1 MKFLTSILPCLLV
14 VSSQAL
20 TGDAKPDSF
29 NESEIT
35 PATGSTEDKFF
46 SHIETMRDTE
56 MTHYWRISRTDG
68 ILRQCFRI
76 LKQRRLKI
84 RAVPDIQYEGEDG
97 IDADGLTREFLTSA
111 MAAVR
116 EGEDGLMLLEGEF
129 PNLVPLHSTDL
140 LASKV
145 FFHVGQLIA
154 YSIVHGG
161 IPLVGLSPAVVVY
174 VIHNDIDK
182 ACDAQDV
189 ADLSLRE
196 NIEKFQLL
204 QLILTIPLLSNC
216 IIMCRY

>member
-1 MKFLTSILPCLLV
+1 M
-14 VSSQAL
+14 
-20 TGDAKPDSF
+20 
-29 NESEIT
+29 
-35 PATGSTEDKFF
+35 
-46 SHIETMRDTE
+46 
-56 MTHYWRISRTDG
+56 
-68 ILRQCFRI
+68 
-76 LKQRRLKI
+76 
-84 RAVPDIQYEGEDG
+84 RAVSNIQYEGEDG

-145 FFHVGQLIA
+145 SFHVGQLIA

-182 ACDAQDV
+182 ACDALSIQDV

-196 NIEKFQLL
+196 NIEKVQLL